1 MDFPKLSSEF
11 FTKHTPGIQTIL
23 GWKNI
28 YVWSERLIPVYEW
41 NGHIYI
47 ALSEKPQMYPKIENA
62 VYVMAS
68 QDDLEKYWLE
78 FQKSLSAD
86 LPDLPPSTNGEQVA
100 DFDQINVN
108 ARKLHSERK
117 EDILAYNDLP
127 EIPLS
132 NPNEPGGELEF
143 LSEEERKSQVG
154 TSPLTTLSQLTNED
168 MPRQRSINTG
178 LFDLGDL
185 SERTTVQFANPS
197 GPNNEFIDSIFGE
210 MKIYFKHSMVL
221 LKSGQFIKP
230 WRWNDQFSAPT
241 SGFNNYPLVV
251 PSPFRIVEKTLKPYH
266 GYLVKNDVSDKFFA
280 EWNDSVYPEH
290 LTLAPIIIEEQLVGL
305 LLGAG
310 TKESDSKNALSRTEA
325 LSATI
330 SKQMRENPE
339 KFKAAS

>member
-1 MDFPKLSSEF
+1 MEFPKLSSEF
-11 FTKHTPGIQTIL
+11 FTKHPPSIQTIL
-23 GWKNI
+23 SWKNLW
-28 YVWSERLIPVYEW
+28 VWSERIIPVYEW

-47 ALSEKPQMYPKIENA
+47 ALTEEPQMYPKIENA
-62 VYVMAS
+62 VYVMAV
-68 QDDLEKYWLE
+68 QEDLEKYWLE

-86 LPDLPPSTNGEQVA
+86 LPDLPVIDEKAQQA
-100 DFDQINVN
+100 DFEQLNVN

-117 EDILAYNDLP
+117 DHILVDNDLP
-127 EIPLS
+127 EIPMN
-132 NPNEPGGELEF
+132 NPNDPVGELEF
-143 LSEEERKSQVG
+143 LSEEERKAQVG
-154 TSPLTTLSQLTNED
+154 TSPLTTVSQLTNED
-168 MPRQRSINTG
+168 MPNQRSINTG

-210 MKIYFKHSMVL
+210 MKTYFKQSMVL

-230 WRWNDQFSAPT
+230 WRWNDQFTPPT

-280 EWNDSVYPEH
+280 EWNDSAYPEH
-290 LTLAPIIIEEQLVGL
+290 LTLAPIIIEDQLVGV

-310 TKESDSKNALSRTEA
+310 TKESDNKNALSRTEA

-330 SKQMRENPE
+330 SKQMRENPDR
-339 KFKAAS
+339 FKAAS